1 MEELL
6 ARAGSQAVSLALR
19 SGINIAGGY
28 AIGTLAKFLKRLPEA
43 DRREFERIKER
54 LQTKILVITPAI
66 DLIEINAARGNN
78 SLSSTLELTRD
89 LKRSI
94 ELFQQKLEDVE
105 NEKNVQLAMKEVHFF
120 SADLLGRIEESI
132 PLINLALTTSGA
144 NLTSG
149 LPNTVSPGRLLQASK
164 ILNQAD
170 ENYNAIRSTTKAGSH
185 QRKPIQVGPEYELTI
200 YSVYAAT
207 AHTDAALGGGA
218 EIAWKEDYVRSKVR
232 LMRMWPEDSRI
243 KYSYQ
248 IEIVEDYDDG
258 RYHDEEETQPRKRN
272 IDVSTIMKL
281 SFTASGK
288 LLEIEESSSPVL
300 TLKMNKHYGKLV
312 RKFSRGLT
320 EEYDEE
326 KFYREMAENEEWIA
340 LEMYKSDDSESNDNS
355 EDDLWESA
363 SDSSDT
369 ADHGDEA
376 SDDKDLSRAMEQM
389 AIGDTKPSLSLL
401 EYLIR
406 LSSLQANDQESIYNI
421 QDERIALYLRDDS
434 GMKKAGSET
443 GSDNTPATAVST
455 PPSASSKRS
464 SGRRRVSG
472 RQRVTVSPS
481 PRQGVPRAT
490 PREKKDS
497 LTAVSSPMT
506 PWEQD
511 ILRKQLFRNVLGVES
526 GSPVKKRTK
535 QPLANR

>member
-28 AIGTLAKFLKRLPEA
+28 AIGTLTKFLRRLPEG

-54 LQTKILVITPAI
+54 LQTKILIITPAI
-66 DLIEINAARGNN
+66 DLIELNAARGNN
-78 SLSSTLELTRD
+78 SLASTLELTRD
-89 LKRSI
+89 LKHSI
-94 ELFQQKLEDVE
+94 EVFQQKLEDVE
-105 NEKNVQLAMKEVHFF
+105 KEKNVELAMKEVQVY
-120 SADLLGRIEESI
+120 SADLLERIEESI

-149 LPNTVSPGRLLQASK
+149 LPSTVSPGRLLQASR
-164 ILNQAD
+164 ILNRAD
-170 ENYNAIRSTTKAGSH
+170 ENYNALRSTTKIGSH

-218 EIAWKEDYVRSKVR
+218 EIAWKEDYVRAKVR
-232 LMRMWPEDSRI
+232 LLRLWPTDSRM
-243 KYSYQ
+243 KYSYE
-248 IEIVEDYDDG
+248 IEIVEDFDDG
-258 RYHDEEETQPRKRN
+258 RYHDEEEAQPRKRN

-288 LLEIEESSSPVL
+288 LLEIEESNSPVL
-300 TLKMNKHYGKLV
+300 TLKMNKHYDKLV
-312 RKFSRGLT
+312 RKFSPGVT

-326 KFYREMAENEEWIA
+326 KFHREMAENEEWIA
-340 LEMYKSDDSESNDNS
+340 LEMYGSDDSESDNDNDADS
-355 EDDLWESA
+355 WESE

-369 ADHGDEA
+369 QGSTDKTA
-376 SDDKDLSRAMEQM
+376 DKDLSNAMEQM
-389 AIGDTKPSLSLL
+389 TIGDTRPSLSLL

-406 LSSLQANDQESIYNI
+406 LSALQANDQESIYNI

-434 GMKKAGSET
+434 GIKRTGSET
-443 GSDNTPATAVST
+443 ASDQSSVNVST

-464 SGRRRVSG
+464 SGRRRISG
-472 RQRVTVSPS
+472 RHRASTSPS

-490 PREKKDS
+490 PRENKDS
-497 LTAVSSPMT
+497 QATVSTPMT
-506 PWEQD
+506 PWEHD

-526 GSPVKKRTK
+526 GSPVKRQSKPR
-535 QPLANR
+535 